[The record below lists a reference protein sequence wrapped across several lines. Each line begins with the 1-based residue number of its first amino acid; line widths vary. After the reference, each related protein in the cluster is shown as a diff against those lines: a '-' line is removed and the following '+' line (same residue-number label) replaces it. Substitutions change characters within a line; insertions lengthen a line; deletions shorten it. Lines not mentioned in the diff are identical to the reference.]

1 MTEGPP
7 AKKMKHDLRENK
19 ANIMLAKA
27 AEGGY
32 AIPGVCVVSFPLQ
45 L

>member
-1 MTEGPP
+1 MADGPP
-7 AKKMKHDLRENK
+7 LKKMKHDLSENK

-32 AIPGVCVVSFPLQ
+32 GIPGVCVVSFSLRE
-45 L
+45 

>member
-32 AIPGVCVVSFPLQ
+32 AIPGVCVVSHPLQ
-45 L
+45 Q